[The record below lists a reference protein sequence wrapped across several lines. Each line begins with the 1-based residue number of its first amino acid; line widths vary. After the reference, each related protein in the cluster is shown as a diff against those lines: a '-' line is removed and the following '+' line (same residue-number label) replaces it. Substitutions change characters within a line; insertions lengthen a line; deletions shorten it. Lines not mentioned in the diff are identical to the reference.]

1 MAAHNSLTVLERS
14 LLRALQNGPVVGLRA
29 LAERAEGRP
38 LTSASDLLALTH
50 YTAAMREL
58 MEKGLIA
65 KTATTRTIRLSMT
78 RAGRRAMNSTT
89 PFFSGLSRLA
99 LSLASATALV
109 AVAGC
114 AVPES
119 IQLRKPLMGF
129 PTVTGLAQVRD
140 AQTGVAYFVPCDPCA
155 GPSVKTPVA
164 VIAEERLQP
173 VARIVPVPQK
183 QDLIA
188 TLAVPVAP
196 VPVSAASIPARIEPK
211 AVAAATPEV
220 AAPQVFLFGNSAAT
234 LDAGALAGL
243 KAYAKKAGVTANFEV
258 RGQTDNTGT
267 AAGNKRLALARAQAV
282 RSALI
287 SAGVAAAKIKASSCT
302 DCFVASNDTEEGR
315 HQNRRAELSQPKSAT
330 AK

>member
-1 MAAHNSLTVLERS
+1 MAAHNSLTVLES
-14 LLRALQNGPVVGLRA
+14 TLLRALQNGPVVGLRA
-29 LAERAEGRP
+29 LAERAEGRA
-38 LTSASDLLALTH
+38 LASSSDLPALAR

-58 MEKGLIA
+58 MNRGLIA
-65 KTATTRTIRLSMT
+65 KTATTRTIRLSLT
-78 RAGRRAMNSTT
+78 RAGRRAMNATT
-89 PFFSGLSRLA
+89 PFFSGFSRLA

-119 IQLRKPLMGF
+119 IQLRKSLMGF
-129 PTVTGLAQVRD
+129 PTITGLAQVRD
-140 AQTGVAYFVPCDPCA
+140 AQTGAAYFVPCDPCA

-173 VARIVPVPQK
+173 VARIAPVPQR

-188 TLAVPVAP
+188 TLAVPV
-196 VPVSAASIPARIEPK
+196 VPVAVAAAPPPARIEPK
-211 AVAAATPEV
+211 AVAAASPEV
-220 AAPQVFLFGNSAAT
+220 AAPRVFLFGNSASA
-234 LDAGALAGL
+234 LDAGALASL
-243 KAYAKKAGVTANFEV
+243 KAYAKKTGTTTTFEV

-287 SAGVAAAKIKASSCT
+287 SAGVAADKIKASSCI

-315 HQNRRAELSQPKSAT
+315 HQNRRAELSQSKSAT